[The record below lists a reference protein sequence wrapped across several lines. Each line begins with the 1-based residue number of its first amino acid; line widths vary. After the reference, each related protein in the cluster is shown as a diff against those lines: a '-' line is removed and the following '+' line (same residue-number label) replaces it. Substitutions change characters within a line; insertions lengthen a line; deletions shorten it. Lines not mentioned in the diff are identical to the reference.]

1 MKRKIIKIDDQK
13 CNGCGL
19 CAEGCPEG
27 AIQMIDGKARLVS
40 EFYCDGLGAC
50 IGECPVDAI
59 SIEEREAVA
68 YDEAKTMEN
77 IISQGKGVIEA
88 HLKHLKQHNQ
98 MDYLEQAKK
107 ILMQKGMSDVISEIQ
122 QQNYGA
128 HARGEGGGCP
138 GSRMMDLSKE
148 EGVSLNIENVD
159 IEPQL
164 QQWPIELHLLNPQA
178 PYLKGADLLIA
189 ADCVPFAYPNFHQ
202 RFLKG
207 KKLAIFCPKLDQSN
221 EQYIEKLATIFKT
234 QEINSLTIVH
244 MEVPCCS
251 GTINIA
257 QEALK
262 KSEKNIV
269 IKEYT
274 ISING
279 KVI

>member
-1 MKRKIIKIDDQK
+1 MKRKIIKIDNEK

-19 CAEGCPEG
+19 CAQGCPEG
-27 AIQMIDGKARLVS
+27 AIQMVDGKARLVS
-40 EFYCDGLGAC
+40 ELYCDGLGAC
-50 IGECPVDAI
+50 IGDCPVDAI

-77 IISQGKGVIEA
+77 IMKQGRGVIKA
-88 HLKHLKQHNQ
+88 HLKHLKKHNQ
-98 MDYLEQAKK
+98 MDYLEQAKEVLK
-107 ILMQKGMSDVISEIQ
+107 QKGMDDILGEIQ
-122 QQNYGA
+122 KEEHGD
-128 HARGEGGGCP
+128 HVHSGGGCP
-138 GSRMMDLSKE
+138 GSKMIDLGNQQEAESE
-148 EGVSLNIENVD
+148 ANNV
-159 IEPQL
+159 EVKSQL
-164 QQWPIELHLLNPQA
+164 QQWPIEFHLLNPQA

-207 KKLAIFCPKLDQSN
+207 KKLIIFCPKLDQSN
-221 EQYIEKLATIFKT
+221 EQYIEKLSEIFKI

-251 GTINIA
+251 GTMNIA

-262 KSEKNIV
+262 KSGKNII

-274 ISING
+274 ISIDG

>member
-1 MKRKIIKIDDQK
+1 
-13 CNGCGL
+13 
-19 CAEGCPEG
+19 
-27 AIQMIDGKARLVS
+27 
-40 EFYCDGLGAC
+40 
-50 IGECPVDAI
+50 
-59 SIEEREAVA
+59 
-68 YDEAKTMEN
+68 
-77 IISQGKGVIEA
+77 
-88 HLKHLKQHNQ
+88 
-98 MDYLEQAKK
+98 
-107 ILMQKGMSDVISEIQ
+107 
-122 QQNYGA
+122 
-128 HARGEGGGCP
+128 
-138 GSRMMDLSKE
+138 MMDLSKE

-164 QQWPIELHLLNPQA
+164 QQWPIELHLLNPQT

>member
-1 MKRKIIKIDDQK
+1 MKRKIIKIDDDR

-40 EFYCDGLGAC
+40 ELYCDGLGAC
-50 IGECPVDAI
+50 IGECPAGAI
-59 SIEEREAVA
+59 AIEEREAVA

-77 IISQGKGVIEA
+77 IVIQGKGVIKA

-98 MDYLEQAKK
+98 ADYLEQAKE
-107 ILMQKGMSDVISEIQ
+107 ILKEKGMSDIIDEMQ
-122 QQNYGA
+122 QQHHESHA
-128 HARGEGGGCP
+128 HAQGGCP
-138 GSRMMDLSKE
+138 GSKMMDLSNRQKA
-148 EGVSLNIENVD
+148 NVD
-159 IEPQL
+159 SPNVEIEPQL

-221 EQYIEKLATIFKT
+221 HQYVEKLANIFKT
-234 QEINSLTIVH
+234 QDINSLTIVH

-251 GTINIA
+251 ATVNIA
-257 QEALK
+257 LEALK
-262 KSEKNIV
+262 QSGKNII

-274 ISING
+274 ISIDG
-279 KVI
+279 RVI